1 METLFIRP
9 PAPTELL
16 PQNAELPNPQEA
28 LDLVALNARFR
39 RLDPFNR
46 VLEVFG
52 MFRPEEIL
60 VTSSFGITSGVLLGM
75 VSKAAPGHP
84 VHFIDTTYHFP
95 ETLAYK
101 ERLRE
106 RLRLNIVTLRPDPTK
121 NAHSRDAELWKTAP
135 DDCCH
140 INKVE
145 ALEPVKKRHRVWI
158 SGLMADQSDT
168 RRAMGI
174 FSQKPGDLLKFHP
187 FLDWSQY
194 EALLYLMVN
203 ELPHHPL
210 MEQGYDS
217 VGCTHCT
224 QPGECRMGRWAQ
236 FVGKTE
242 CGLHL

>member
-9 PAPTELL
+9 PAPAELL

-101 ERLRE
+101 EQLRE
-106 RLRLNIVTLRPDPTK
+106 RLRLNIVTREDPQTSQRLDQRLR
-121 NAHSRDAELWKTAP
+121 AQLLGAFAVTA
-135 DDCCH
+135 
-140 INKVE
+140 
-145 ALEPVKKRHRVWI
+145 ALCAALSLPYTDMRLFGLPALSLVLFFLAGAF
-158 SGLMADQSDT
+158 GLMALVAA
-168 RRAMGI
+168 RRG
-174 FSQKPGDLLKFHP
+174 
-187 FLDWSQY
+187 
-194 EALLYLMVN
+194 
-203 ELPHHPL
+203 
-210 MEQGYDS
+210 
-217 VGCTHCT
+217 
-224 QPGECRMGRWAQ
+224 
-236 FVGKTE
+236 
-242 CGLHL
+242 